1 MGARTTARTGSGTT
15 RTTPRSRTTGVV
27 AVGAVALLTLAACG
41 SGGSQSSTSGSAAGN
56 GSAAAESAA
65 HPGKIATRSTSMGKI
80 LVDPHDKT
88 LYAFAADSPHHSACT
103 GSCLS
108 YWPPVPGR
116 DAAALAGSGVTAK
129 LGVLKRSDGSTQLTA
144 NGFPMYTYAGD
155 TAVGQFNGQGKNLS
169 GGLWWVVA
177 PTGKW
182 VKGGGS
188 ASSGTS
194 TGSRGGY

>member
-1 MGARTTARTGSGTT
+1 MT
-15 RTTPRSRTTGVV
+15 SRTTGIARTGTTSPRSRRTGLA
-27 AVGAVALLTLAACG
+27 AVGVAALLTLAACG
-41 SGGSQSSTSGSAAGN
+41 SGGSQGSTSTSAAGS
-56 GSAAAESAA
+56 GSDAAQQA
-65 HPGKIATRSTSMGKI
+65 HPGKIATGTTSLGRV
-80 LVDPHDKT
+80 LVDPHDRT

-108 YWPPVPGR
+108 YWPPVSGA
-116 DAAALAGSGVTAK
+116 DSAALAHSGVTAK

-155 TAVGQFNGQGKNLS
+155 TAVGQTNGQGKNLS

-177 PTGKW
+177 PTGAW

-188 ASSGTS
+188 SSSGTAS
-194 TGSRGGY
+194 GTRGGY